1 MGVDVTAWA
10 VVGKEFR
17 SKQDVVE
24 FLESRGYEVDDDL
37 DEQDFDCY
45 EVRCVDGYARHSSY
59 ILGQWL
65 FSSPSPIHT
74 ANAIKEYALDFE
86 ETFGVPAEFIVT
98 EHWW

>member
-1 MGVDVTAWA
+1 MSVDVTAWA
-10 VVGKEFR
+10 VVGREFR

-37 DEQDFDCY
+37 DEQDFDTY
-45 EVRCVDGYARHSSY
+45 EVKCVDGYSSNSNY

-65 FSSPSPIHT
+65 FNSPIPLQI
-74 ANAIKEYALDFE
+74 ANMIKEYALDFE
-86 ETFGVPAEFIVT
+86 ETFGVSAEFIVT